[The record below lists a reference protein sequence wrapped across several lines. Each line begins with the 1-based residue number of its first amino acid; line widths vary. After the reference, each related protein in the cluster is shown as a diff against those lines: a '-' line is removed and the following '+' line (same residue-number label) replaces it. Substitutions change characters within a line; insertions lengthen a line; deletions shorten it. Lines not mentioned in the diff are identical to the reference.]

1 MNFLLSF
8 LHSKHNH
15 ETSFRWKNQVLYSS
29 SLMLLPS
36 SGVDSGSNND
46 GVRVYT
52 KVLPEQHG
60 FGALS
65 VGLNKRTTGEE
76 S

>member
-1 MNFLLSF
+1 
-8 LHSKHNH
+8 
-15 ETSFRWKNQVLYSS
+15 
-29 SLMLLPS
+29 MLLPS